1 MAKEKLITVVGPTA
15 AGKTKLAIYLAK
27 KLHSVIISGDAFQV
41 YRGLDIGTA
50 KVTVE
55 EADGVPH
62 YLINCLEPTE
72 PYSAAVFREKAK
84 KYISEENKKGLIPI
98 VAGGTGLY
106 VQGLLEGYDYAP
118 KLKKKKEIRQL
129 YETEGTIGLRKALK
143 EMIPEEEIPADPHR
157 MMRLLELKKEG
168 LTISSIKSNEQIYD
182 GPVIGI
188 TMDRT
193 SLYDRIN
200 KRVHVMI
207 EQGLKTEVERILASG
222 VPETAQALKGIGYK
236 EMIPVIHG
244 TCSLEEAEMLIAK
257 NTRHFAKR
265 QLTWYKRMPYIH
277 WISGDTKTWLEEAE
291 SYVNSWYRGEETWM
305 GK

>member
-50 KVTVE
+50 KVTAE

-72 PYSAAVFREKAK
+72 PYSAAVFQEKAK
-84 KYISEENKKGLIPI
+84 KYILEENKKGLIPI

-106 VQGLLEGYDYAP
+106 IQGLLEGYDYAP

>member
-72 PYSAAVFREKAK
+72 PYSAAVFQEKAK
-84 KYISEENKKGLIPI
+84 KYILEENKKGLIPI

-244 TCSLEEAEMLIAK
+244 TCSLAEAEMLIAK

>member
-1 MAKEKLITVVGPTA
+1 MTKEKLITVVGPTA

-72 PYSAAVFREKAK
+72 PYSAAVFQEKAK

-106 VQGLLEGYDYAP
+106 IQGLLEGYDYAP

>member
-50 KVTVE
+50 KVTAE

-72 PYSAAVFREKAK
+72 PYSAAVFQEKAK
-84 KYISEENKKGLIPI
+84 KYILEENKKGLIPI

-106 VQGLLEGYDYAP
+106 IQGLLEGYDYAP

-129 YETEGTIGLRKALK
+129 YETEGTIGLRKVLK

>member
-72 PYSAAVFREKAK
+72 PYSAAVFQEKAK
-84 KYISEENKKGLIPI
+84 KYILEENKKGLIPI

-106 VQGLLEGYDYAP
+106 IQGLLEGYDYAP

-244 TCSLEEAEMLIAK
+244 TCSLAEAEMLIAK

>member
-72 PYSAAVFREKAK
+72 PYSAAVFQEKAK
-84 KYISEENKKGLIPI
+84 KYILEENKKGLIPI

-106 VQGLLEGYDYAP
+106 IQGLLEGYDYAP

>member
-1 MAKEKLITVVGPTA
+1 MAKEKLITIVGPTA

-72 PYSAAVFREKAK
+72 PYSAAVFQEKAK
-84 KYISEENKKGLIPI
+84 KYILEENKKGLIPI

-106 VQGLLEGYDYAP
+106 IQGLLEGYDYAP

-244 TCSLEEAEMLIAK
+244 TCSLAEAEMLIAK

>member
-72 PYSAAVFREKAK
+72 PYSAAVFQEKAK
-84 KYISEENKKGLIPI
+84 KCISEENKKGLIPI

>member
-72 PYSAAVFREKAK
+72 SYSAAVFQEKAK

-106 VQGLLEGYDYAP
+106 IQGLLEGYDYAP

-277 WISGDTKTWLEEAE
+277 WISGDTKTWIEEAE

>member
-50 KVTVE
+50 KVTAE

-72 PYSAAVFREKAK
+72 PYSAAVFQEKSK

-106 VQGLLEGYDYAP
+106 IQGLLEGYDYAP
-118 KLKKKKEIRQL
+118 KLKNKKEIRQL

>member
-72 PYSAAVFREKAK
+72 PYSAAVFQEKAK
-84 KYISEENKKGLIPI
+84 KYILEENKKGLIPI

-106 VQGLLEGYDYAP
+106 IQGLLEGYDYAP

-193 SLYDRIN
+193 FLYDRIN

-244 TCSLEEAEMLIAK
+244 TCSLAEAEMLIAK

>member
-72 PYSAAVFREKAK
+72 SYSAAVFQEKAK

-106 VQGLLEGYDYAP
+106 IQGLLEGYDYAP